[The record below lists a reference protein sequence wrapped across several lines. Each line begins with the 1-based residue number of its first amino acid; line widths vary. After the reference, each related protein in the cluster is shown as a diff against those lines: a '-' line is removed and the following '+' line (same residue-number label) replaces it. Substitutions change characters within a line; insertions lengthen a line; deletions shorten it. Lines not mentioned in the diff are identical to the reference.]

1 MRWKGR
7 LIGNCAASSGHGAE
21 SVRPDVSFAEKQ
33 DDCKTDGLCA
43 NTYAFKGP
51 GANCRRRDIGR
62 QAVESVP
69 FVSSEPLLQLR
80 AGQVDVDQAALA
92 RADDGGAVDLPFLQP
107 LRDTRPA
114 DTPRA
119 SANSDFRTTGKG

>member
-1 MRWKGR
+1 MPLKGR
-7 LIGNCAASSGHGAE
+7 GLIVVVE
-21 SVRPDVSFAEKQ
+21 ILVDRPLSP
-33 DDCKTDGLCA
+33 L
-43 NTYAFKGP
+43 
-51 GANCRRRDIGR
+51 
-62 QAVESVP
+62 P